1 MIPAI
6 VHTEVVNWSHGT
18 VSIRQCEVVATIK
31 HHLDSLLTEVQR
43 EL

>member
-6 VHTEVVNWSHGT
+6 VHSEVVSWLRCI
-18 VSIRQCEVVATIK
+18 VSIRQCEMVATIK